1 MAAEIS
7 DRVREIADAR
17 GVPESEV
24 FEQAL
29 KLGIADLWEN
39 VVLGKYVD
47 GELSREEAIELVGP
61 KISSE
66 PIAKQ
71 QPLKRILTGVSTRDD
86 WFDRGF
92 RPTDPPCRN

>member
-29 KLGIADLWEN
+29 ELGIADLWEN

-47 GELSREEAIELVGP
+47 GELSREEAVELVGL
-61 KISSE
+61 E
-66 PIAKQ
+66 NVQRAD
-71 QPLKRILTGVSTRDD
+71 REAAAVEADVD
-86 WFDRGF
+86 WGLDA
-92 RPTDPPCRN
+92 

>member
-29 KLGIADLWEN
+29 ELGIADLWEN
-39 VVLGKYVD
+39 VVLGKYID
-47 GELSREEAIELVGP
+47 GELSREEAIELVGL
-61 KISSE
+61 E
-66 PIAKQ
+66 NVQRAD
-71 QPLKRILTGVSTRDD
+71 REAAAVEEDVD
-86 WFDRGF
+86 WGL
-92 RPTDPPCRN
+92 NA